1 MTQQVLMRRANGQF
15 LGTVIV
21 EPADTGIENQLR
33 EPRIVTRKEA
43 ARRLG
48 RGLTQVGLYH
58 RLAALH
64 CDPYK
69 VLTAR
74 RQSQRKRK
82 SKPKDSSK
90 PKGNGLYPLLV
101 KGKFYPDWVIDLK
114 KPLVE
119 PQLKVLRRI
128 RDKFVIL
135 NEREVIDWIK
145 ANEELI
151 ANDLGV
157 LNYAFNQRK

>member
-1 MTQQVLMRRANGQF
+1 
-15 LGTVIV
+15 
-21 EPADTGIENQLR
+21 
-33 EPRIVTRKEA
+33 
-43 ARRLG
+43 
-48 RGLTQVGLYH
+48 
-58 RLAALH
+58 
-64 CDPYK
+64 
-69 VLTAR
+69 
-74 RQSQRKRK
+74 
-82 SKPKDSSK
+82 
-90 PKGNGLYPLLV
+90 LYPLLV

-119 PQLKVLRRI
+119 LQLKVLRRI

-157 LNYAFNQRK
+157 LNYAFNQHK